1 LTRHLIAGLTRDLI
15 ADMIRHLIAGLTRD
29 LIPN

>member
-1 LTRHLIAGLTRDLI
+1 MIRDLIAGLTRHLIA
-15 ADMIRHLIAGLTRD
+15 DMIRD